1 MFYYVPAGML
11 TTPPVPDTIEQAL
24 DPSWLTEALGLRFPG
39 IEVTRVT
46 PGPVVERLSTNARFT
61 IECANGVPA
70 GLEPT
75 LCVKG
80 YFGEKGR
87 AMAHVGEPEAR
98 FYATL
103 AEATGVHTLRSAY
116 ADVDPETRHGVVI
129 TGDVVA
135 AGGEFLDALSPYS
148 TDQTAESLS
157 EFARLHAHSWESNDL
172 ADEPW
177 LAPRLSSYF
186 AYRGVDDIQA
196 NFDGPVGVDVA
207 PEVADAERL
216 ANALRALAVRGEGP
230 GWTVIHG
237 DAHVG
242 NIFLDAD
249 GTPGLLDWQI
259 VQRGHWGIDVGYH
272 IGSALTTADRERS
285 ERDLLAHYL
294 ECLRSHGIDPP
305 AWDDAMDAYR
315 AGLAYGYFLWAI
327 TLVVKPEIIRVL
339 LQRLSAATAAHD
351 SFGALG
357 V

>member
-1 MFYYVPAGML
+1 MPRARA
-11 TTPPVPDTIEQAL
+11 VPDTIEQAL
-24 DPSWLTEALGLRFPG
+24 DPGWLTTALSPRFPG

-46 PGPVVERLSTNARFT
+46 PGPVVERLSTNARFS
-61 IECANGVPA
+61 IECAG
-70 GLEPT
+70 GLPDGLVPT

-103 AEATGVHTLRSAY
+103 AEATGVRTLRAVY
-116 ADVDPETRHGVVI
+116 ADVDPQTRHGVVI
-129 TGDVVA
+129 TEDVVA

-148 TDQTAESLS
+148 PEQTAQSLA
-157 EFARLHAHSWESNDL
+157 ELARLHAHSWGPGDTM
-172 ADEPW
+172 DEPW
-177 LAPRLSSYF
+177 LASRLSTYF
-186 AYRGVDDIQA
+186 AYRGVPDIQA

-207 PEVADAERL
+207 HEVADAERL
-216 ANALRALAVRGEGP
+216 ANALRALAARGEGP

-242 NIFLDAD
+242 NIFLDAQ
-249 GTPGLLDWQI
+249 GTPGLVDWQV

-285 ERDLLAHYL
+285 ERDLLEHYL
-294 ECLRSHGIDPP
+294 DRLRSHGVEPP

-315 AGLAYGYFLWAI
+315 AGLAYGFFMWAI
-327 TLVVKPEIIRVL
+327 TLVVKPAIIQVL
-339 LQRLSAATAAHD
+339 LQRLSAASAAHD